1 MANISYE
8 EILSIQRKANIV
20 DIIRDYVPLTQR
32 GKNYFGICPFHDDH
46 NPSMS
51 VSPEKGVYK
60 CFVCGNAGNVFN
72 FVMEFEKVSFYES
85 VKIVADKIGV
95 SIDISTSKKEN
106 TKKSPLY
113 DIYNIAYKFYQNNLN
128 TVYGKDAKKYLL
140 NRKIDEDV
148 IKNFNIGL
156 SLSDSEL
163 CNALKAKGFKDDDIV
178 SSGVAVQNGNNIY
191 DIYKNRIMFPLY
203 DLEGNVVGFSGRIY
217 NQKSE
222 SKYINTKETEIFK
235 KGELLYNYH
244 IAKKEA
250 RKEKNIIVVE
260 GFMDVIRLSTI
271 GIVNVVAT
279 MGTAV
284 TKYQLNLIQKLAP
297 NITLMFDGDKAGEKA
312 TNAFIELANG
322 NDSNIKVVRLE
333 DNLDPDEYILTK
345 VKDKMIYNLSH
356 AQSVYDYKL
365 SSYKENIDFNDS
377 KEVSNYINVMIK
389 EFEKIDDDIV
399 REIEIKKLS
408 ESTNVSYDLI
418 KSKLKDLEKKVI
430 ITHKPRN
437 IKINKYEKASKYILY
452 RMINDNNMILYY
464 FNNLSYLPNDIE
476 RKLASEIVLFY
487 KKFNSFNLSD
497 FIIYLEDKKELI
509 NLVVDISDLKYTE
522 DELNDNIDNYFD
534 VIKES
539 LYNNQIVKLTSE
551 LKNESN
557 SVKRMEIAQKIVDLK
572 IKESNKDEWDKNIW
586 RKKRRTIKERERK
599 RILNIWRTSSSPKRF
614 RYGLWIFRWFI

>member
-72 FVMEFEKVSFYES
+72 FVMEYEKVSFYES

-113 DIYNIAYKFYQNNLN
+113 DIYNISYKFYQNNLN

-345 VKDKMIYNLSH
+345 GKDKMIYNLSH

-418 KSKLKDLEKKVI
+418 KSKLKEKEKKVI
-430 ITHKPRN
+430 ITHKPKN

-539 LYNNQIVKLTSE
+539 LYNNQIKKLTSE

-557 SVKRMEIAQKIVDLK
+557 SVKKMEIAQKIVDLK
-572 IKESNKDEWDKNIW
+572 MKESNKDE
-586 RKKRRTIKERERK
+586 
-599 RILNIWRTSSSPKRF
+599 
-614 RYGLWIFRWFI
+614 

>member
-20 DIIRDYVPLTQR
+20 DIIRDYVPLTQS

-72 FVMEFEKVSFYES
+72 FVMEYEKVSFYES

-113 DIYNIAYKFYQNNLN
+113 DIYNISYKFYQNNLN

-271 GIVNVVAT
+271 GIVNVVAS

-297 NITLMFDGDKAGEKA
+297 SITLMFDGDKAGEKA

-345 VKDKMIYNLSH
+345 GKDKMIYNLSH

-418 KSKLKDLEKKVI
+418 KSKLKDSEKKVI

-572 IKESNKDEWDKNIW
+572 IKESNKDE
-586 RKKRRTIKERERK
+586 
-599 RILNIWRTSSSPKRF
+599 
-614 RYGLWIFRWFI
+614 

>member
-72 FVMEFEKVSFYES
+72 FVMEYDKVSFYEA

-178 SSGVAVQNGNNIY
+178 SSGVAVQNENNIY

-345 VKDKMIYNLSH
+345 GKDKMIYNLSH

-418 KSKLKDLEKKVI
+418 KSKLKDSEKKVI

-572 IKESNKDEWDKNIW
+572 IKESNKDE
-586 RKKRRTIKERERK
+586 
-599 RILNIWRTSSSPKRF
+599 
-614 RYGLWIFRWFI
+614 

>member
-72 FVMEFEKVSFYES
+72 FVMEYEKVSFYEA

-345 VKDKMIYNLSH
+345 GKDKMIYNLSH

-408 ESTNVSYDLI
+408 ESTNISYDLI
-418 KSKLKDLEKKVI
+418 KSKLKDSEKKVI
-430 ITHKPRN
+430 ITHKPKN

-464 FNNLSYLPNDIE
+464 FNNLSYLPNDTE

-572 IKESNKDEWDKNIW
+572 IKESNKDE
-586 RKKRRTIKERERK
+586 
-599 RILNIWRTSSSPKRF
+599 
-614 RYGLWIFRWFI
+614 

>member
-72 FVMEFEKVSFYES
+72 FVMEYEKVSFYEA

-345 VKDKMIYNLSH
+345 GKDKMIYNLSH

-418 KSKLKDLEKKVI
+418 KSKLKDSEKKVI
-430 ITHKPRN
+430 ITHKPKN

-464 FNNLSYLPNDIE
+464 FNNLSYLPNDTE

-522 DELNDNIDNYFD
+522 EELNDNIDNYFD

-551 LKNESN
+551 LKNEQN

-572 IKESNKDEWDKNIW
+572 IKESNKDE
-586 RKKRRTIKERERK
+586 
-599 RILNIWRTSSSPKRF
+599 
-614 RYGLWIFRWFI
+614 

>member
-72 FVMEFEKVSFYES
+72 FVMEYEKVSFYEA

-271 GIVNVVAT
+271 GIVNVVAS

-345 VKDKMIYNLSH
+345 GKDKMIYNLSH

-377 KEVSNYINVMIK
+377 KEVSSYINVMIK

-418 KSKLKDLEKKVI
+418 KSKLKDSEKKVI
-430 ITHKPRN
+430 ITHKPKN

-464 FNNLSYLPNDIE
+464 FNNLSYLPNDTE

-572 IKESNKDEWDKNIW
+572 IKESNKDE
-586 RKKRRTIKERERK
+586 
-599 RILNIWRTSSSPKRF
+599 
-614 RYGLWIFRWFI
+614 

>member
-72 FVMEFEKVSFYES
+72 FVMEYEKVSFYEA

-128 TVYGKDAKKYLL
+128 TVYGKEAKKYLL

-178 SSGVAVQNGNNIY
+178 SSGVASQNGNNIY

-345 VKDKMIYNLSH
+345 GKDKMIYNLSH
-356 AQSVYDYKL
+356 AQSVYNYKL

-418 KSKLKDLEKKVI
+418 KSKLKEKEKNLI
-430 ITHKPRN
+430 ITHKPKN

-464 FNNLSYLPNDIE
+464 FNNLSYLPNDTE

-539 LYNNQIVKLTSE
+539 LYNNQIKKLTSE

-557 SVKRMEIAQKIVDLK
+557 SVKKIEIAQRIVDLK
-572 IKESNKDEWDKNIW
+572 MKESNKDE
-586 RKKRRTIKERERK
+586 
-599 RILNIWRTSSSPKRF
+599 
-614 RYGLWIFRWFI
+614 

>member
-72 FVMEFEKVSFYES
+72 FVMEYEKVSFYEA

-128 TVYGKDAKKYLL
+128 TVYGKEAKKYLL

-178 SSGVAVQNGNNIY
+178 SSGVASQNGNNIY

-297 NITLMFDGDKAGEKA
+297 NISLMFDGDKAGEKA

-345 VKDKMIYNLSH
+345 GKDKMVYNLSH

-418 KSKLKDLEKKVI
+418 KSKLKEKEKNLI
-430 ITHKPRN
+430 ITHKPKN

-464 FNNLSYLPNDIE
+464 FNNLSYLPNDTE

-539 LYNNQIVKLTSE
+539 LYNNQIKKLTSE

-557 SVKRMEIAQKIVDLK
+557 SVKKIEIAQRIVDLK
-572 IKESNKDEWDKNIW
+572 MKESNKDE
-586 RKKRRTIKERERK
+586 
-599 RILNIWRTSSSPKRF
+599 
-614 RYGLWIFRWFI
+614 

>member
-72 FVMEFEKVSFYES
+72 FVMEYEKVSFYEA
-85 VKIVADKIGV
+85 VKIVADKIGI

-345 VKDKMIYNLSH
+345 GKDKMIFNLSH

-418 KSKLKDLEKKVI
+418 KSKLKEKEKNLI
-430 ITHKPRN
+430 ITHKPKN

-572 IKESNKDEWDKNIW
+572 IKESNKDE
-586 RKKRRTIKERERK
+586 
-599 RILNIWRTSSSPKRF
+599 
-614 RYGLWIFRWFI
+614 

>member
-72 FVMEFEKVSFYES
+72 FVMEYDKVSFYEA

-284 TKYQLNLIQKLAP
+284 TKYQFNLIQKLAP

-345 VKDKMIYNLSH
+345 GKDKMIYNLSH

-418 KSKLKDLEKKVI
+418 KSKLKDSEKKVI
-430 ITHKPRN
+430 ITHKPKN

-464 FNNLSYLPNDIE
+464 FNNLSYLPNDTE

-509 NLVVDISDLKYTE
+509 NLVVDISDLKYTL

-572 IKESNKDEWDKNIW
+572 IKESNKDE
-586 RKKRRTIKERERK
+586 
-599 RILNIWRTSSSPKRF
+599 
-614 RYGLWIFRWFI
+614 

>member
-72 FVMEFEKVSFYES
+72 FVMEYEKVSFYEA

-163 CNALKAKGFKDDDIV
+163 CNALKSKGFKDDDIV

-345 VKDKMIYNLSH
+345 GKDKMIYNLSH
-356 AQSVYDYKL
+356 AQTVYDYKL

-418 KSKLKDLEKKVI
+418 KSKLKDSEKKVI
-430 ITHKPRN
+430 ITHKPKN

-464 FNNLSYLPNDIE
+464 FNNLSYLPNDTE

-557 SVKRMEIAQKIVDLK
+557 SVKKMEIAQKIVDLK
-572 IKESNKDEWDKNIW
+572 IKESNKDE
-586 RKKRRTIKERERK
+586 
-599 RILNIWRTSSSPKRF
+599 
-614 RYGLWIFRWFI
+614 

>member
-72 FVMEFEKVSFYES
+72 FVMEYEKVSFYEA

-163 CNALKAKGFKDDDIV
+163 CNALKAKVFKDDDIV

-345 VKDKMIYNLSH
+345 GKDKMIYNLSH

-418 KSKLKDLEKKVI
+418 KSKLKDSEKKVI

-464 FNNLSYLPNDIE
+464 FNNLSYLPNDTE

-539 LYNNQIVKLTSE
+539 LYNNQIKKLTSE

-557 SVKRMEIAQKIVDLK
+557 SVKKIEIAQRIVDLK
-572 IKESNKDEWDKNIW
+572 MKESNKDE
-586 RKKRRTIKERERK
+586 
-599 RILNIWRTSSSPKRF
+599 
-614 RYGLWIFRWFI
+614 

>member
-72 FVMEFEKVSFYES
+72 FVMEYEKVSFYES

-113 DIYNIAYKFYQNNLN
+113 DIYNISYKFYQNNLN

-271 GIVNVVAT
+271 GIVNVVAS

-345 VKDKMIYNLSH
+345 GKDKMIYNLSH

-418 KSKLKDLEKKVI
+418 KSKLKDSEKKVI

-464 FNNLSYLPNDIE
+464 FNNLSYLPNDTE

-557 SVKRMEIAQKIVDLK
+557 SVKKIEIAQKIVDLK
-572 IKESNKDEWDKNIW
+572 MKESNKDE
-586 RKKRRTIKERERK
+586 
-599 RILNIWRTSSSPKRF
+599 
-614 RYGLWIFRWFI
+614 

>member
-72 FVMEFEKVSFYES
+72 FVMEYEKVSFYEA

-345 VKDKMIYNLSH
+345 GKDKMIYNLSH

-418 KSKLKDLEKKVI
+418 KSKLKNSEKKVI
-430 ITHKPRN
+430 ITHKPKN
-437 IKINKYEKASKYILY
+437 IKIDKYEKASKYILY

-572 IKESNKDEWDKNIW
+572 IKESNKDE
-586 RKKRRTIKERERK
+586 
-599 RILNIWRTSSSPKRF
+599 
-614 RYGLWIFRWFI
+614 

>member
-72 FVMEFEKVSFYES
+72 FVMEYEKVSFYEA

-271 GIVNVVAT
+271 VNVVAT

-345 VKDKMIYNLSH
+345 GKDKMIYNLSH

-418 KSKLKDLEKKVI
+418 KSKLKDSEKKVI
-430 ITHKPRN
+430 ITHKPKN

-464 FNNLSYLPNDIE
+464 FNNLSYLPNDTE

-572 IKESNKDEWDKNIW
+572 IKESNKDE
-586 RKKRRTIKERERK
+586 
-599 RILNIWRTSSSPKRF
+599 
-614 RYGLWIFRWFI
+614 

>member
-72 FVMEFEKVSFYES
+72 FVMEYEKVSFYEA

-113 DIYNIAYKFYQNNLN
+113 DIYNISYKFYQNNLN
-128 TVYGKDAKKYLL
+128 TVYGKEAKKYLL

-222 SKYINTKETEIFK
+222 SKYINIKETEIFK

-345 VKDKMIYNLSH
+345 GKDKMIYNLSH

-418 KSKLKDLEKKVI
+418 KSKLKDSEKKVI
-430 ITHKPRN
+430 ITHKPKN

-572 IKESNKDEWDKNIW
+572 IKESNKDE
-586 RKKRRTIKERERK
+586 
-599 RILNIWRTSSSPKRF
+599 
-614 RYGLWIFRWFI
+614 

>member
-72 FVMEFEKVSFYES
+72 FVMEYEKVSFYEA

-113 DIYNIAYKFYQNNLN
+113 DVYNIAYKFYQNNLN

-345 VKDKMIYNLSH
+345 GKDKMIYNLSH
-356 AQSVYDYKL
+356 AQTVYDYKL

-418 KSKLKDLEKKVI
+418 KSKLKDSEKKVI
-430 ITHKPRN
+430 ITHKPKN

-464 FNNLSYLPNDIE
+464 FNNLSYLPNDTE

-572 IKESNKDEWDKNIW
+572 IKESNKYE
-586 RKKRRTIKERERK
+586 
-599 RILNIWRTSSSPKRF
+599 
-614 RYGLWIFRWFI
+614 

>member
-51 VSPEKGVYK
+51 VSLEKGVYK

-72 FVMEFEKVSFYES
+72 FVMEYEKVSFYEA

-113 DIYNIAYKFYQNNLN
+113 DIYNISYKFYQNNLN
-128 TVYGKDAKKYLL
+128 TVYGKEAKKYLL

-345 VKDKMIYNLSH
+345 GKDKMIYNLSH

-418 KSKLKDLEKKVI
+418 KSKLKEKEKKVI
-430 ITHKPRN
+430 ITHKPKN

-464 FNNLSYLPNDIE
+464 FNNLSYLPNDTE

-509 NLVVDISDLKYTE
+509 NLVIDISDLKYTE

-539 LYNNQIVKLTSE
+539 LYNNQIVKLTGE

-557 SVKRMEIAQKIVDLK
+557 SVKKMEIAQKIVDLK
-572 IKESNKDEWDKNIW
+572 MKESNKDE
-586 RKKRRTIKERERK
+586 
-599 RILNIWRTSSSPKRF
+599 
-614 RYGLWIFRWFI
+614 

>member
-72 FVMEFEKVSFYES
+72 FVMEYDKVSFYEA

-163 CNALKAKGFKDDDIV
+163 CNALKTKGFKDDDIV

-345 VKDKMIYNLSH
+345 GKDKMIYNLSH

-418 KSKLKDLEKKVI
+418 KSKLKDSEKKVI
-430 ITHKPRN
+430 ITHKPKN

-464 FNNLSYLPNDIE
+464 FNNLSYLPNDTE

-572 IKESNKDEWDKNIW
+572 IKESNKDE
-586 RKKRRTIKERERK
+586 
-599 RILNIWRTSSSPKRF
+599 
-614 RYGLWIFRWFI
+614 

>member
-72 FVMEFEKVSFYES
+72 FVMEYEKVSFYEA

-345 VKDKMIYNLSH
+345 GKDKMIYNLSH

-408 ESTNVSYDLI
+408 ESTNISYDLI
-418 KSKLKDLEKKVI
+418 KSKLKDSEKKVI
-430 ITHKPRN
+430 ITHKPKN

-572 IKESNKDEWDKNIW
+572 IKESNKDE
-586 RKKRRTIKERERK
+586 
-599 RILNIWRTSSSPKRF
+599 
-614 RYGLWIFRWFI
+614 

>member
-72 FVMEFEKVSFYES
+72 FVMEYEKVSFYES

-113 DIYNIAYKFYQNNLN
+113 DIYNISYKFYQNNLN

-345 VKDKMIYNLSH
+345 GKDKMIYNLSH

-418 KSKLKDLEKKVI
+418 KSKLKDSEKKVI
-430 ITHKPRN
+430 ITHKPKN
-437 IKINKYEKASKYILY
+437 IKIDKYEKASKYILY

-464 FNNLSYLPNDIE
+464 FNNLSYLPNDTE

-572 IKESNKDEWDKNIW
+572 IKESNKDE
-586 RKKRRTIKERERK
+586 
-599 RILNIWRTSSSPKRF
+599 
-614 RYGLWIFRWFI
+614 

>member
-60 CFVCGNAGNVFN
+60 CFVCGNAGNVFI
-72 FVMEFEKVSFYES
+72 FVMEYEKVSFYEA

-113 DIYNIAYKFYQNNLN
+113 DIYNISYKFYQNNLN

-345 VKDKMIYNLSH
+345 GKDKMIYNLSH

-418 KSKLKDLEKKVI
+418 KSKLKDSEKKVI
-430 ITHKPRN
+430 ITHKPKN

-572 IKESNKDEWDKNIW
+572 IKESNKDE
-586 RKKRRTIKERERK
+586 
-599 RILNIWRTSSSPKRF
+599 
-614 RYGLWIFRWFI
+614 

>member
-72 FVMEFEKVSFYES
+72 FVMEYEKVSFYEA

-345 VKDKMIYNLSH
+345 GKDKMIYNLSH

-418 KSKLKDLEKKVI
+418 KSKLKDSEKKVI
-430 ITHKPRN
+430 ITHKPKN

-509 NLVVDISDLKYTE
+509 NLVVDISDLKYTL

-572 IKESNKDEWDKNIW
+572 IKESNKDE
-586 RKKRRTIKERERK
+586 
-599 RILNIWRTSSSPKRF
+599 
-614 RYGLWIFRWFI
+614 

>member
-72 FVMEFEKVSFYES
+72 FVMEYEKVSFYEA

-284 TKYQLNLIQKLAP
+284 TKHQLNLIQKLAP

-345 VKDKMIYNLSH
+345 GKDKMIYNLSH
-356 AQSVYDYKL
+356 AQRVYDYKL

-418 KSKLKDLEKKVI
+418 KSKLKEKEKNLI
-430 ITHKPRN
+430 ITHKPKN

-464 FNNLSYLPNDIE
+464 FNNLSYLPNDTE

-539 LYNNQIVKLTSE
+539 LYNNQIKKLTSE

-557 SVKRMEIAQKIVDLK
+557 SVKKIEIAQRIVDLK
-572 IKESNKDEWDKNIW
+572 MKESNKDE
-586 RKKRRTIKERERK
+586 
-599 RILNIWRTSSSPKRF
+599 
-614 RYGLWIFRWFI
+614 

>member
-72 FVMEFEKVSFYES
+72 FVMEYEKVSFYES

-113 DIYNIAYKFYQNNLN
+113 DIYNISYKFYQNNLN

-271 GIVNVVAT
+271 GIVNVVAS

-345 VKDKMIYNLSH
+345 GKDKMIYNLSH

-418 KSKLKDLEKKVI
+418 KSKLKDSEKKVI

-572 IKESNKDEWDKNIW
+572 IKESNKDE
-586 RKKRRTIKERERK
+586 
-599 RILNIWRTSSSPKRF
+599 
-614 RYGLWIFRWFI
+614 

>member
-72 FVMEFEKVSFYES
+72 FVMEYEKVSFYES

-113 DIYNIAYKFYQNNLN
+113 DIYNISYKFYQNNLN

-250 RKEKNIIVVE
+250 RKEKNIIIVE

-345 VKDKMIYNLSH
+345 GKDKMIYNLSH

-418 KSKLKDLEKKVI
+418 KSKLKDSEKKVI
-430 ITHKPRN
+430 ITHKSKN

-572 IKESNKDEWDKNIW
+572 IKESNKDE
-586 RKKRRTIKERERK
+586 
-599 RILNIWRTSSSPKRF
+599 
-614 RYGLWIFRWFI
+614 

>member
-72 FVMEFEKVSFYES
+72 FVMEYEKVSFYEA

-178 SSGVAVQNGNNIY
+178 SSGVASQNGNNIY

-244 IAKKEA
+244 ISKKEA

-284 TKYQLNLIQKLAP
+284 TKHQLNLIQKLAP

-345 VKDKMIYNLSH
+345 GKDKMIYNLSH

-418 KSKLKDLEKKVI
+418 KSKLKEKEKKVI
-430 ITHKPRN
+430 ITHKPKN

-464 FNNLSYLPNDIE
+464 FNNLSYLPNDTE

-509 NLVVDISDLKYTE
+509 NLVIDISDLKYTE

-539 LYNNQIVKLTSE
+539 LYNNQIKKLTSE

-557 SVKRMEIAQKIVDLK
+557 SVKKIEIAQRIVDLK
-572 IKESNKDEWDKNIW
+572 MKESNKDE
-586 RKKRRTIKERERK
+586 
-599 RILNIWRTSSSPKRF
+599 
-614 RYGLWIFRWFI
+614 

>member
-72 FVMEFEKVSFYES
+72 FVMEYDKVSFYEA

-345 VKDKMIYNLSH
+345 GKDKMIYNLSH

-418 KSKLKDLEKKVI
+418 KSKLKDSEKKVI
-430 ITHKPRN
+430 ITHKPKN

-572 IKESNKDEWDKNIW
+572 IKESNKDE
-586 RKKRRTIKERERK
+586 
-599 RILNIWRTSSSPKRF
+599 
-614 RYGLWIFRWFI
+614 

>member
-72 FVMEFEKVSFYES
+72 FVMEYEKVSFYEA

-271 GIVNVVAT
+271 GIVNVVAS

-284 TKYQLNLIQKLAP
+284 TKHQLNLIQKLAP

-345 VKDKMIYNLSH
+345 GKDKMIYNLSH

-418 KSKLKDLEKKVI
+418 KSKLKEKEKNLI
-430 ITHKPRN
+430 ITHKPKN

-464 FNNLSYLPNDIE
+464 FNNLSYLPNDTE

-557 SVKRMEIAQKIVDLK
+557 SVKKIEIAQRIVDLK
-572 IKESNKDEWDKNIW
+572 MKESNKDE
-586 RKKRRTIKERERK
+586 
-599 RILNIWRTSSSPKRF
+599 
-614 RYGLWIFRWFI
+614 

>member
-72 FVMEFEKVSFYES
+72 FVMEYEKVSFYEA

-345 VKDKMIYNLSH
+345 GKDKMIYNLSH

-418 KSKLKDLEKKVI
+418 KSKLKDSEKKVI
-430 ITHKPRN
+430 ITHKPKN

-464 FNNLSYLPNDIE
+464 FNNLSYLPNDTE

-557 SVKRMEIAQKIVDLK
+557 SVKKMEIAQKIVDLK
-572 IKESNKDEWDKNIW
+572 IKESNKDE
-586 RKKRRTIKERERK
+586 
-599 RILNIWRTSSSPKRF
+599 
-614 RYGLWIFRWFI
+614 

>member
-72 FVMEFEKVSFYES
+72 FVMEYEKVSFYEA

-271 GIVNVVAT
+271 GIVNVVAS

-345 VKDKMIYNLSH
+345 GKDKMIYNLSH

-418 KSKLKDLEKKVI
+418 KSKLKDSEKKVI

-464 FNNLSYLPNDIE
+464 FNNLSYLPNDTE

-539 LYNNQIVKLTSE
+539 LYNNQIKKLTSE

-557 SVKRMEIAQKIVDLK
+557 SVKKIEIAQRIVDLK
-572 IKESNKDEWDKNIW
+572 MKESNKDE
-586 RKKRRTIKERERK
+586 
-599 RILNIWRTSSSPKRF
+599 
-614 RYGLWIFRWFI
+614 

>member
-72 FVMEFEKVSFYES
+72 FVMEYDKVSFYEA

-284 TKYQLNLIQKLAP
+284 TKYQFNLIQKLAP

-345 VKDKMIYNLSH
+345 GKDKMIYNLSH

-418 KSKLKDLEKKVI
+418 KSKLKDSEKKVI
-430 ITHKPRN
+430 ITHKPKN

-464 FNNLSYLPNDIE
+464 FNNLSYLPNDTE

-572 IKESNKDEWDKNIW
+572 IKESNKDE
-586 RKKRRTIKERERK
+586 
-599 RILNIWRTSSSPKRF
+599 
-614 RYGLWIFRWFI
+614 

>member
-72 FVMEFEKVSFYES
+72 FVMEYEKVSFYES

-113 DIYNIAYKFYQNNLN
+113 DIYNISYKFYQNNLN

-178 SSGVAVQNGNNIY
+178 SSGVAIQNGNNIY

-345 VKDKMIYNLSH
+345 GKDKMIYNLSH

-418 KSKLKDLEKKVI
+418 KSKLKDSEKKVI
-430 ITHKPRN
+430 ITHKPKN

-572 IKESNKDEWDKNIW
+572 IKESNKDE
-586 RKKRRTIKERERK
+586 
-599 RILNIWRTSSSPKRF
+599 
-614 RYGLWIFRWFI
+614 

>member
-20 DIIRDYVPLTQR
+20 DIIRDYVPLIQR

-72 FVMEFEKVSFYES
+72 FVMEYEKVSFYEA

-128 TVYGKDAKKYLL
+128 TVYGKEAKKYLL

-178 SSGVAVQNGNNIY
+178 SSGVASQNGNNIY

-345 VKDKMIYNLSH
+345 GKDKMIYNLSH

-377 KEVSNYINVMIK
+377 KEVSNYINIMIK

-418 KSKLKDLEKKVI
+418 KSKLKEKEKKVI
-430 ITHKPRN
+430 ITHKPKN

-464 FNNLSYLPNDIE
+464 FNNLSYLPNDTE

-509 NLVVDISDLKYTE
+509 NLVIDISDLKYTE

-534 VIKES
+534 AIKES

-557 SVKRMEIAQKIVDLK
+557 SVKKMEIAQKIVDLK
-572 IKESNKDEWDKNIW
+572 MKESNKDE
-586 RKKRRTIKERERK
+586 
-599 RILNIWRTSSSPKRF
+599 
-614 RYGLWIFRWFI
+614 

>member
-72 FVMEFEKVSFYES
+72 FVMEYEKVSFYES

-113 DIYNIAYKFYQNNLN
+113 DIYNISYKFYQNNLN

-345 VKDKMIYNLSH
+345 GKDKMIYNLSH

-418 KSKLKDLEKKVI
+418 KSKLKDSEKKVI

-509 NLVVDISDLKYTE
+509 NLVVDISDLKYTK

-572 IKESNKDEWDKNIW
+572 IKESNKDE
-586 RKKRRTIKERERK
+586 
-599 RILNIWRTSSSPKRF
+599 
-614 RYGLWIFRWFI
+614 

>member
-72 FVMEFEKVSFYES
+72 FVMEYEKVSFYEA

-113 DIYNIAYKFYQNNLN
+113 DIYNISYKFYQNNLN
-128 TVYGKDAKKYLL
+128 TVYGKEAKKYLL

-345 VKDKMIYNLSH
+345 GKDKMIYNLSH

-418 KSKLKDLEKKVI
+418 KSKLKEKEKKVI
-430 ITHKPRN
+430 ITHKPKN

-464 FNNLSYLPNDIE
+464 FNNLSYLPNDTE

-509 NLVVDISDLKYTE
+509 NLVIDISDLKYTE

-557 SVKRMEIAQKIVDLK
+557 SVKKMEIAQKIVDLK
-572 IKESNKDEWDKNIW
+572 MKESNKDE
-586 RKKRRTIKERERK
+586 
-599 RILNIWRTSSSPKRF
+599 
-614 RYGLWIFRWFI
+614 

>member
-72 FVMEFEKVSFYES
+72 FVMEYEKVSFYEA

-333 DNLDPDEYILTK
+333 DNLDPVEYILTK
-345 VKDKMIYNLSH
+345 GKDKMIYNLSH

-418 KSKLKDLEKKVI
+418 KSKLKDSEKKVI
-430 ITHKPRN
+430 ITHKPKN

-464 FNNLSYLPNDIE
+464 FNNLSYLPNDTE

-572 IKESNKDEWDKNIW
+572 IKESNKDE
-586 RKKRRTIKERERK
+586 
-599 RILNIWRTSSSPKRF
+599 
-614 RYGLWIFRWFI
+614 

>member
-72 FVMEFEKVSFYES
+72 FVMEYEKVSFYEA

-345 VKDKMIYNLSH
+345 GKDKMIYNLSH

-418 KSKLKDLEKKVI
+418 KSKLKEKEKKVI
-430 ITHKPRN
+430 ITHKPKN

-464 FNNLSYLPNDIE
+464 FNNLSYLPNDTE

-539 LYNNQIVKLTSE
+539 LYNNQIKKLTSE

-557 SVKRMEIAQKIVDLK
+557 SVKKIEIAQRIVDLK
-572 IKESNKDEWDKNIW
+572 MKESNKDE
-586 RKKRRTIKERERK
+586 
-599 RILNIWRTSSSPKRF
+599 
-614 RYGLWIFRWFI
+614 

>member
-72 FVMEFEKVSFYES
+72 FVMEYEKVSFYEA

-113 DIYNIAYKFYQNNLN
+113 DIYNISYKFYQNNLN

-345 VKDKMIYNLSH
+345 GKDKMIFNLSH

-418 KSKLKDLEKKVI
+418 KSKLKEKEKNLI
-430 ITHKPRN
+430 ITHKPKN

-464 FNNLSYLPNDIE
+464 FNNLSYLPNDTE

-572 IKESNKDEWDKNIW
+572 IKESNKDE
-586 RKKRRTIKERERK
+586 
-599 RILNIWRTSSSPKRF
+599 
-614 RYGLWIFRWFI
+614 